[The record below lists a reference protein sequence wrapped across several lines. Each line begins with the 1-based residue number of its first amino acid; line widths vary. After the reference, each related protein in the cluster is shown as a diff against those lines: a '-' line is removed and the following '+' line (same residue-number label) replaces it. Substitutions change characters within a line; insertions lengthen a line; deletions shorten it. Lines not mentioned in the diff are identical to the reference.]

1 MKNFECKNFLSLCNR
16 WEELKIYE
24 LGMQSILS
32 KSQKIPIRNLKQ
44 YLLKKVT
51 NKKMIIVYLEFFNDF
66 IKTYKTWEKDFKQRY
81 KSNYIESLPVSSNVF
96 RIIYLKSNAGIGG
109 ALITARRQV
118 EKGFAYIYE

>member
-81 KSNYIESLPVSSNVF
+81 KSNYIESLPVSSNIF